1 MLLINHAIYS
11 VLVIAASISSRNVI
25 NVFAITTPFKNHMK
39 LKGVAKTPTTSTAYA
54 NGVMVLCTRM
64 CPCHRSTAEQ
74 FTWVDKWGK

>member
-39 LKGVAKTPTTSTAYA
+39 LKGVAKTPTTKYSLRKRRDGIMHPDVSLPQEYSRTVHL
-54 NGVMVLCTRM
+54 GR
-64 CPCHRSTAEQ
+64 
-74 FTWVDKWGK
+74 